1 MSVVLTEKNIL
12 AICGRTYLERGR
24 AYRAG
29 GRILDL
35 RWDDDEELLYSSVKG
50 SGSNVYDQAVRFYP
64 HRSRRPFKGEC
75 SCPVEFNCKHVAAVL
90 LEWISRQNAF
100 QQPAALPAKRRR
112 SDLALWQ
119 KEIRQ
124 LLPPPAAPVQ
134 AGVNVLIYLLKPQ
147 TYRDNTKIF
156 LHIYKSRRLKRGGW
170 SRPTSYNLQQFAYY
184 HYYRPDWVTTLD
196 MEVIELAKHGLE
208 GASTPS
214 IAGDV
219 GILLLKRLLASGRC
233 FFESEENPP
242 LAPGPPR
249 QADFA
254 WREEAGGGRRLRI
267 GLEGVEGS
275 WTAMPTDPPWYID
288 TQRHQ
293 CGPIEQPLDSRLFQA
308 LRHLP
313 SLEASELDSFSRFL
327 FPLLPPES
335 LPLPSELKI
344 ETWNRPPSPVL
355 LLRGE
360 QGLKGS
366 AIHIARVC
374 FAYGPLR
381 LPPWNE
387 SGEKEQLHQHGGR
400 DWLVRRDPDFEEE
413 CLRRLTA
420 FGFAPAAVAG
430 AGEPGEWDVLFTG
443 ETVAASAARWRDF
456 LEQLPQLAGEGWMI
470 ETAESFRL
478 RFTTAEQLTARIDE
492 AEGGW
497 FDIGLDVECGERR
510 LPLLPLLTAW
520 LERGGAAQGLLLPL
534 GDGAWLEIPQTVL
547 QPVLDTLLELYRRP
561 ALNEA
566 GQLRLPRQQAP
577 CLEELDRRLGGEG
590 QRLAWQGGERVRLLA
605 EKLRNFSGIVAV
617 PPPSGLRAE
626 LRPYQGQGLSW
637 LQFLR
642 EYGFGG
648 ILADDMG
655 LGKTVQA
662 LAYLLSEKEAGRLEN
677 PALVVAPTSV
687 LGNWRREAARFAPD
701 LKVLVLHGPD
711 RAGHFETLACYDLII
726 TSYALLH
733 RDAAVLRRHLFHSVI
748 LDEAQAIKNA
758 RSKGAQTACLLRAV
772 NRLCLTGT
780 PLENHLG
787 ELWSLFHFLMP
798 GFLGHESDFNHLF
811 RQPIEKR
818 GDVQRQQ
825 ELTRRIAP
833 FILRRDKGQV
843 ATELPPKTDISQ
855 SVELA
860 GPQRRLYETIRAAMA
875 EKVGTLLRQK
885 GLARSHIEV
894 LDALL
899 KLRQACCDPRLVKL
913 ESARKVRQSAKL
925 ELLLEMLEELLE
937 EGRRILLFSQFTSML
952 ALIEE
957 ELQIRRLKY
966 VKLTGQTRKRDEV
979 IAAFQNG
986 EAPLFLISLKA
997 GGVGLN
1003 LTAADTVI
1011 HYDPW
1016 WNPAVERQATDRA
1029 HRIGQDKPVFVYK
1042 LVAADTVEEKILQLQ
1057 ERKQA
1062 LADDIYRKA
1071 GAGEEF
1077 SAFDAAEIL
1086 SLFAP

>member
-1 MSVVLTEKNIL
+1 MLLTEKDVL
-12 AICGRTYLERGR
+12 AFCGRTYLERGR
-24 AYRAG
+24 SYQKQ
-29 GRILDL
+29 GRVLDL
-35 RWDDDEELLYSSVKG
+35 RWEKDEEVLYGRVKG
-50 SGSNVYDQAVRFYP
+50 SGRNVYEQSIQFYP
-64 HRSRRPFKGEC
+64 RRPRRPFEGEC
-75 SCPVEFNCKHVAAVL
+75 SCPVEYNCKHVAAVL
-90 LEWISRQNAF
+90 LEWLGRQRAP
-100 QQPAALPAKRRR
+100 QPPAALPTKRRE
-112 SDLALWQ
+112 SELALWQ
-119 KEIRQ
+119 KQFRQ
-124 LLPPPAAPVQ
+124 AFAATASSPSPASGHA
-134 AGVNVLIYLLKPQ
+134 LIYLLKPQ
-147 TYRDNTKIF
+147 TYRESTKIF
-156 LHIYKSRRLKRGGW
+156 LHVCKSRPLKRGGW
-170 SRPTSYNLQQFAYY
+170 GKPAPFNPQQFAGYL
-184 HYYRPDWVTTLD
+184 YYRPDWVTPQD
-196 MEVIELAKHGLE
+196 MEILELARHGLS
-208 GASTPS
+208 GASTPA

-219 GILLLKRLLASGRC
+219 GVLLLRRLLASGRC
-233 FFESEENPP
+233 FLESEEQLP
-242 LAPGPPR
+242 LGPGPSR
-249 QADFA
+249 RAEFA
-254 WREEAGGGRRLRI
+254 WQEEAGGGRRLRI
-267 GLEGVEGS
+267 DLPGVAGP
-275 WTAMPTDPPWYID
+275 WTALPTEPPWYID
-288 TQRHQ
+288 PQRHQ
-293 CGPIEQPLDSRLFQA
+293 CGPIDQPLAPPLFQA
-308 LRHLP
+308 LLHLP
-313 SLEASELDSFSRFL
+313 IVPPAELESLSRFL

-335 LPLPSELKI
+335 LPLPAKLEFES
-344 ETWNRPPSPVL
+344 WNQPPSPVL

-360 QGLKGS
+360 AGPQGNTV
-366 AIHIARVC
+366 HVARVQ

-381 LPPWNE
+381 LPPWNGL
-387 SGEKEQLHQHGGR
+387 GEEQQLHRQAGR
-400 DWLVRRDPDFEEE
+400 DWLIRRDPACEEG
-413 CLRRLTA
+413 CLRRLA
-420 FGFAPAAVAG
+420 ALGFEPAARAG
-430 AGEPGEWDVLFTG
+430 TGEAGEWDLLFIG
-443 ETVAASAARWRDF
+443 ETVAQSAARWREF
-456 LEQLPQLAGEGWMI
+456 LAQLPQLEGEGWTI

-478 RFTTAEQLTARIDE
+478 RFETAGEITARIDE

-497 FDIGLDVECGERR
+497 FDIGLDVDCQGRH
-510 LPLLPLLTAW
+510 LPLLPLLTEW
-520 LERGGAAQGLLLPL
+520 LEGGGDQARGLLLPL
-534 GDGAWLEIPQTVL
+534 GDGAWLEVPAAVL
-547 QPVLDTLLELYRRP
+547 QPILDTLLELYRRP
-561 ALNEA
+561 ALNDA

-577 CLEELDRRLGGEG
+577 CLDELARRLGGEG
-590 QRLAWQGGERVRLLA
+590 QRLEWQGGERLRQLA
-605 EKLRNFSGIVAV
+605 QKLRDFAGIAPVE
-617 PPPSGLRAE
+617 PPAGLQAE
-626 LRPYQGQGLSW
+626 LRPYQQQGLSW

-662 LAYLLSEKEAGRLEN
+662 LAHLLSEKRAGRLEK

-701 LKVLVLHGPD
+701 LRVLVLHGPD
-711 RAGHFETLACYDLII
+711 RAEHFEQMDRYDLIV
-726 TSYALLH
+726 TSYALLP
-733 RDAAVLRRHLFHSVI
+733 RDAEVLLQKVFHSVI

-758 RSKGAQTACLLRAV
+758 RSKSAQTACLLRAE

-798 GFLGHESDFNHLF
+798 GFLGHESDFNQLF
-811 RQPIEKR
+811 RLPIEKR
-818 GDVQRQQ
+818 GDALRRQ

-833 FILRRDKGQV
+833 FVLRRDKGEV
-843 ATELPPKTDISQ
+843 ASELQPKTEIVQ

-860 GPQRRLYETIRAAMA
+860 EPQRRLYETIRAAMA
-875 EKVGTLLRQK
+875 EKVGDLLRQK

-925 ELLLEMLEELLE
+925 ELLMEMLEELLE
-937 EGRRILLFSQFTSML
+937 EGRKILLFSQFTSML

-957 ELQIRRLKY
+957 ELAARRLKY

-979 IAAFQNG
+979 IAAFQRG
-986 EAPLFLISLKA
+986 AAPLFLVSLKA

-1057 ERKQA
+1057 QRKQA

-1071 GAGEEF
+1071 REGEELT
-1077 SAFDAAEIL
+1077 AFGAADIL

>member
-1 MSVVLTEKNIL
+1 M
-12 AICGRTYLERGR
+12 ERGR
-24 AYRAG
+24 SYRAG

-35 RWDDDEELLYSSVKG
+35 RWDNDEEALYGRVKG
-50 SGSNVYDQAVRFYP
+50 SGSNVYDQAIRFYP
-64 HRSRRPFKGEC
+64 RRSRRPFEGEC
-75 SCPVEFNCKHVAAVL
+75 SCPVGFNCKHVAAVL
-90 LEWISRQNAF
+90 LEWISRQDYR
-100 QQPAALPAKRRR
+100 QPQPSALPAKRRKNE
-112 SDLALWQ
+112 LTLWQ

-124 LLPPPAAPVQ
+124 ALAPSAPMQ
-134 AGVNVLIYLLKPQ
+134 AGVNVLIYLLRPQ

-156 LHIYKSRRLKRGGW
+156 LNIYKSRRLKRGGW
-170 SRPTSYNLQQFAYY
+170 SKPTSFNLQQFAYY
-184 HYYRPDWVTTLD
+184 QYYRPDWVTPLD
-196 MEVIELAKHGLE
+196 MEIIELARHGLN
-208 GASTPS
+208 GVSTPS
-214 IAGDV
+214 ISGDV
-219 GILLLKRLLASGRC
+219 GVLLLKRLLASGRC
-233 FFESEENPP
+233 FFQSEENPP

-254 WREEAGGGRRLRI
+254 WQEEADGGRRLLI
-267 GLEGVEGS
+267 GLREVEGS

-288 TQRHQ
+288 PHRHQ
-293 CGPIEQPLDSRLFQA
+293 CGPIEQPLNSQLFQA
-308 LRHLP
+308 LCNLP
-313 SLEASELDSFSRFL
+313 PVEPSELESFSRFL
-327 FPLLPPES
+327 FPLLPADS
-335 LPLPSELKI
+335 LPLPAAMEI
-344 ETWNRPPSPVL
+344 ETWNGPPAPVL

-360 QGLKGS
+360 QGSKGS
-366 AIHIARVC
+366 TVHIARVR

-381 LPPWNE
+381 LPPLNE
-387 SGEKEQLHQHGGR
+387 SGEMEQLHQHGGR
-400 DWLVRRDPDFEEE
+400 DWLVRRDPAFEDK
-413 CLRRLTA
+413 CLRRLAA
-420 FGFAPAAVAG
+420 FGFDPAERAG
-430 AGEPGEWDVLFTG
+430 AGEPGEGDVLFTG
-443 ETVAASAARWRDF
+443 DTVAASAARWRDF
-456 LEQLPQLAGEGWMI
+456 LDHLPQLAEEGWTI

-478 RFTTAEQLTARIDE
+478 RFTTADQLTARIDE
-492 AEGGW
+492 AEEGW
-497 FDIGLDVECGERR
+497 FDIGLDVECGESR

-520 LERGGAAQGLLLPL
+520 LERGDAARGLLVPL

-547 QPVLDTLLELYRRP
+547 QPILDTLLELYRSP

-577 CLEELDRRLGGEG
+577 CLEELDRRLGGEDR
-590 QRLAWQGGERVRLLA
+590 RLAWQGGERLRRLA
-605 EKLRNFSGIVAV
+605 EKLRDFEGIVPV
-617 PPPSGLRAE
+617 PPPAGLRAE
-626 LRPYQGQGLSW
+626 LRPYQRQGLSW
-637 LQFLR
+637 LHFLR

-662 LAYLLSEKEAGRLEN
+662 LAFLLSEKEAGRLEN
-677 PALVVAPTSV
+677 PSLVVAPTSV
-687 LGNWRREAARFAPD
+687 LGNWRREAARFAPE
-701 LKVLVLHGPD
+701 LRVLVLHGPD
-711 RAGHFETLACYDLII
+711 RAEYFDFLEHYDLII

-733 RDAAVLRRHLFHSVI
+733 RDAAVLRRHAFHSVI

-758 RSKGAQTACLLRAV
+758 RSKGAQTACLLRSE

-798 GFLGHESDFNHLF
+798 GFLGHESDFNKLF

-818 GDVQRQQ
+818 GDVRRQK
-825 ELTRRIAP
+825 ELTSRIAP
-833 FILRRDKGQV
+833 FLLRRDKGQV
-843 ATELPPKTDISQ
+843 AAELPPKTEIAQ

-860 GPQRRLYETIRAAMA
+860 EPQRRLYETIRAAMA

-957 ELQIRRLKY
+957 ELKIRRFKY

-979 IAAFQNG
+979 IDAFQNG

-1062 LADDIYRKA
+1062 LADDLYRKA
-1071 GAGEEF
+1071 KDGEEF